1 MSSIV
6 QVQKTELLVL
16 KFCFAVHELSES
28 EDEEAR
34 SSSHGGIDVLGQMVT
49 VEELER
55 ASTESESLQQVAV
68 VIRNGKAPD
77 GPLRSMSLWGKNQV
91 WSASSDSRIITRER
105 EFRCTHEKISLR
117 ILSDL
122 MARTGREFEMHLV
135 FNFAMI

>member
-91 WSASSDSRIITRER
+91 CVARGQRAVIPESLRER
-105 EFRCTHEKISLR
+105 VLDVAHR
-117 ILSDL
+117 
-122 MARTGREFEMHLV
+122 GRLQMSKVKLLCRE
-135 FNFAMI
+135 AA